1 MYFSVAYFNNNLAK
15 LDCGLDQSPNVSR
28 LYTCYYLKGDNDSK
42 LKENYFKDDLCSLV
56 IVWIGGVC
64 FDV

>member
-1 MYFSVAYFNNNLAK
+1 MVGETTNSMKLMASLAPVRAEIEAGVVAKA
-15 LDCGLDQSPNVSR
+15 DQ
-28 LYTCYYLKGDNDSK
+28 
-42 LKENYFKDDLCSLV
+42 YFKDDLCSLV